1 MNYERIEQTLLQRDG
16 LINTKAL
23 FYMYGHIH
31 NEIFKQCY
39 LWEFEKGNIEV
50 EIKRLCDIQY
60 PERIMIL
67 IRSYIYKLVDR
78 KNDYRKGWKMIV
90 ILLNY
95 LKTENAIS
103 TIYKNALGRLI
114 GKDYY
119 SEKIK
124 LIIREIQNVKRQNE
138 RAAKT

>member
-1 MNYERIEQTLLQRDG
+1 
-16 LINTKAL
+16 
-23 FYMYGHIH
+23 
-31 NEIFKQCY
+31 
-39 LWEFEKGNIEV
+39 
-50 EIKRLCDIQY
+50 
-60 PERIMIL
+60 
-67 IRSYIYKLVDR
+67 
-78 KNDYRKGWKMIV
+78 MIV

-95 LKTENAIS
+95 LKTENVVS